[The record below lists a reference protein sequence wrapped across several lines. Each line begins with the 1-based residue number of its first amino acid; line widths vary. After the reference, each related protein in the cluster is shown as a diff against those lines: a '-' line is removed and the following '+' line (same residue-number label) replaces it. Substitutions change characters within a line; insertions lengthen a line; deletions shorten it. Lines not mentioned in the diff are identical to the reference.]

1 MLFRLSYYS
10 TNLIK
15 KSTNPRRSE
24 LREIVLTAGANNRA
38 LGVTGGLMFNRDYF
52 GQVLEGD
59 RSSVSE
65 LFCQI
70 AKDRRHRSIVIMEA
84 SVVDQRIFERWSM
97 GLAEK
102 TETAELLNSKYGLS
116 EGFNP
121 SEMSA
126 SSFSNY
132 VLEMVSLE
140 NQLISVSIPTR
151 DADGCPANTSPADGP
166 GLYRPR

>member
-1 MLFRLSYYS
+1 MLFRLSYFS

-15 KSTNPRRSE
+15 KSTNPRHSE
-24 LREIVLTAGANNRA
+24 LRKIILAAGTKNRA
-38 LGVTGGLMFNRDYF
+38 LGITGGLMFNRDYF

-70 AKDRRHRSIVIMEA
+70 AKDRRHRSIEIVEA
-84 SVVDQRIFERWSM
+84 SVVDKRVFEHWSM

-102 TETAELLNSKYGLS
+102 TETAELLNSKYGFA

-121 SEMSA
+121 SAMTA
-126 SSFSNY
+126 DYFLNY
-132 VLEMVSLE
+132 VFEMVSLE
-140 NQLISVSIPTR
+140 NKLISVFIPTTQV
-151 DADGCPANTSPADGP
+151 NSSPGTPLA
-166 GLYRPR
+166 